1 MCYSSGVKPAP
12 FEYHR
17 PTSADEAVALLTE
30 HGDEAKVLAGGQS
43 LVPLLGLR
51 LSRPGHL
58 VDVNRLGELAGV
70 ANGEGLR
77 LGATVRHHTLESS
90 DTVRRASPLLAA
102 AAGFIGH
109 RAIRNRGTVGG
120 SVAHADPAAEL
131 PAVLLALDA
140 SVEATSGRGTR
151 LIPADDLFTG
161 FLSTSL
167 DADEL
172 LTAVLVPPWPER
184 AGWSFHEFNRRS
196 GDFAIVGVAAVVRLD
211 ASGTIDHARLAFS
224 GVDSRPV
231 RAEAAERALVGASP
245 SADLWSAAA
254 HAAAAELSPT
264 SDFHG
269 SASYRRHLAGVLAER
284 ALHDAHRRASED

>member
-1 MCYSSGVKPAP
+1 VKPAP

-17 PTSADEAVALLTE
+17 PSSADEAIALLAE

-51 LSRPGHL
+51 LSRPSHL
-58 VDVNRLGELAGV
+58 VDVNRIDGLSAV
-70 ANGEGLR
+70 ANGDGLR
-77 LGATVRHHTLESS
+77 LGATVRHHTLES
-90 DTVRRASPLLAA
+90 DDAVRGASPLLAA
-102 AAGFIGH
+102 AAAFIGH

-120 SVAHADPAAEL
+120 SIAHADPAAEL

-140 SVEATSGRGTR
+140 SVEAQGRRGTR
-151 LIPADDLFTG
+151 TVAADDLFTG

-167 DADEL
+167 EADEL
-172 LTAVLVPPWPER
+172 LTAVQVPPWPAH

-211 ASGTIDHARLAFS
+211 ATGTIDHARLAFL

-231 RAEAAERALVGASP
+231 RAEAAEDSLMGARP
-245 SADLWSAAA
+245 AAELW
-254 HAAAAELSPT
+254 AAAAQDAAASLSPT

-269 SASYRRHLAGVLAER
+269 SASYRKHLAAVLAER

>member
-1 MCYSSGVKPAP
+1 VRPAP

-17 PTSADEAVALLTE
+17 PTSADEAIALLAQ

-51 LSRPGHL
+51 LSRPSL
-58 VDVNRLGELAGV
+58 LIDVNRISGLRGV
-70 ANGEGLR
+70 ANGDGLR
-77 LGATVRHHTLESS
+77 LGAN
-90 DTVRRASPLLAA
+90 PLLAA

-109 RAIRNRGTVGG
+109 RAIRNRGTIGG

-140 SVEATSGRGTR
+140 SVEARGERGTR
-151 LIPADDLFTG
+151 VIAAEELFTG

-167 DADEL
+167 GVDEL
-172 LTAVLVPPWPER
+172 LTAVHVPPWPAG
-184 AGWSFHEFNRRS
+184 AGWSFHEFSRRS

-211 ASGTIDHARLAFS
+211 ATRTIDEVRLAFL

-231 RAEAAERALVGASP
+231 RVEAAEVALVGASP
-245 SADLWSAAA
+245 SADLWSSAA
-254 HAAAAELSPT
+254 HEAAAELTPT
-264 SDFHG
+264 SDLHG
-269 SASYRRHLAGVLAER
+269 SVSYRRHLAGVLAER
-284 ALHDAHRRASED
+284 ALHEAYRRASED

>member
-1 MCYSSGVKPAP
+1 VKPAP

-17 PTSADEAVALLTE
+17 PTSADEAIALLAE

-51 LSRPGHL
+51 LSRPSHL
-58 VDVNRLGELAGV
+58 IDVNRISELGGV
-70 ANGEGLR
+70 ANGDGLR
-77 LGATVRHHTLESS
+77 LGATVRHHTLEI
-90 DTVRRASPLLAA
+90 DDRVRRASPLLAA

-109 RAIRNRGTVGG
+109 RAIRNRGSVGG

-131 PAVLLALDA
+131 PAVLLALEA
-140 SVEATSGRGTR
+140 SVEAESGRGPR
-151 LIPADDLFTG
+151 VIPADELFTG

-172 LTAVLVPPWPER
+172 LTAVHVPAWPAG

-211 ASGTIDHARLAFS
+211 ATGTIDDARLAFL
-224 GVDSRPV
+224 GVDTRPV
-231 RAEAAERALVGASP
+231 RAEAAERALIGARP
-245 SADLWSAAA
+245 SAAVWSAAA
-254 HAAAAELSPT
+254 NDAAAELSPT

-269 SASYRRHLAGVLAER
+269 PASYRKHLAGVLAER
-284 ALHDAHRRASED
+284 ALHDAHQRASEA

>member
-1 MCYSSGVKPAP
+1 VKPAP

-17 PTSADEAVALLTE
+17 PSSADEAIALLAE

-51 LSRPGHL
+51 LSRPSHL
-58 VDVNRLGELAGV
+58 VDVNRIDELGGV
-70 ANGEGLR
+70 ANGDGLR
-77 LGATVRHHTLESS
+77 LGATVRHHRVES
-90 DTVRRASPLLAA
+90 DDAVRGASPLLAA

-120 SVAHADPAAEL
+120 SIAHADPAAEL

-140 SVEATSGRGTR
+140 SVEAQSSRGTR
-151 LIPADDLFTG
+151 TVAADELFTG

-167 DADEL
+167 EADEL
-172 LTAVLVPPWPER
+172 LTAVRVPPWPAH

-196 GDFAIVGVAAVVRLD
+196 GDFAIVGVAAVVRLR
-211 ASGTIDHARLAFS
+211 AAGTIDHARLAFL

-231 RAEAAERALVGASP
+231 RAEAAENSLIGARP
-245 SADLWSAAA
+245 SAETW
-254 HAAAAELSPT
+254 AAAANDAAASLSPT

-269 SASYRRHLAGVLAER
+269 SASYRKHLAAVLAER

>member
-1 MCYSSGVKPAP
+1 VKPAP

-17 PTSADEAVALLTE
+17 PTSADEAIALLTE

-51 LSRPGHL
+51 LSRPAHL
-58 VDVNRLGELAGV
+58 VDVNRIGELSGV
-70 ANGEGLR
+70 ANGDGLR
-77 LGATVRHHTLESS
+77 LGATVRHHTLEAS
-90 DTVRRASPLLAA
+90 DTVRDGSPLLAA
-102 AAGFIGH
+102 AAPFIGH
-109 RAIRNRGTVGG
+109 RAIRNRGTIGG

-140 SVEATSGRGTR
+140 SVEARSGRGTR
-151 LIPADDLFTG
+151 VIPANDLFTG

-167 DADEL
+167 DVDEL
-172 LTAVLVPPWPER
+172 LTAVLIPPWPTR

-196 GDFAIVGVAAVVRLD
+196 GDFAIVGVAAVVRL
-211 ASGTIDHARLAFS
+211 AANGSIDGARLAFL

-231 RAEAAERALVGASP
+231 RAETAEAVLGGANP
-245 SADLWSAAA
+245 SADLWSEAARQ
-254 HAAAAELSPT
+254 AAAELSPT
-264 SDFHG
+264 SDVHG
-269 SASYRRHLAGVLAER
+269 SATYRKHLAGVLAER

>member
-1 MCYSSGVKPAP
+1 MCYSSGVRPAP

-17 PTSADEAVALLTE
+17 PTSADEAIALLAQ

-43 LVPLLGLR
+43 LVPLLALR
-51 LSRPGHL
+51 LSRPSVL
-58 VDVNRLGELAGV
+58 IDVNRISELGGI
-70 ANGEGLR
+70 ANGDGLR
-77 LGATVRHHTLESS
+77 LGAMVRHHTLESA
-90 DTVRRASPLLAA
+90 DTIRGANPLLAV

-109 RAIRNRGTVGG
+109 RAIRNRGTIGG

-140 SVEATSGRGTR
+140 SVEARGERGTR
-151 LIPADDLFTG
+151 VIPAEELFTG

-167 DADEL
+167 GADEL
-172 LTAVLVPPWPER
+172 LTAVHVPPWP
-184 AGWSFHEFNRRS
+184 AGGGWSFHEFSRRS

-211 ASGTIDHARLAFS
+211 ATGSIDEARLAFF

-231 RAEAAERALVGASP
+231 RVEAAEVALVGASP
-245 SADLWSAAA
+245 SADLWSSAA
-254 HAAAAELSPT
+254 HDAAAELSPT

-269 SASYRRHLAGVLAER
+269 SVSYRRHLAAVLAER
-284 ALHDAHRRASED
+284 ALHEAHRRASED